1 MEKNNLSFS
10 DYNNFTQI
18 TWKKERIFTEA
29 LFKLVLSYFSDGVSL
44 RFTTKENIFFNTN
57 LN

>member
-29 LFKLVLSYFSDGVSL
+29 LFKLVLSYFFRR
-44 RFTTKENIFFNTN
+44 RFLAFHNERKHF
-57 LN
+57 L